1 MKFGGWQRCSLID
14 FPGKVSAVLFTQ
26 GCSFRCPFCHNPGL
40 VLPDQFSD
48 FSISEEEIFSF
59 LEKRKGKLDGVVIS
73 GGEPTLHKDL
83 PTFIR
88 NVRSLGFEIK
98 LDSNGSRPDVVETLI
113 KENLVDYWAIDR
125 KASLAHY
132 HKITGIAIDTK
143 LIEKTSQL
151 IMDSPTPYEFRT
163 TLIREYHPPEEILCI
178 AKELSG
184 AKRLILQQF
193 RPAVTLDP
201 KLQKATPYSDVEMES
216 FLSLVK
222 PHVQECSW
230 R

>member
-40 VLPDQFSD
+40 VIPAQFSD
-48 FSISEEEIFSF
+48 FPISEEEILSF
-59 LEKRKGKLDGVVIS
+59 LENRKGKLDGVVIS
-73 GGEPTLHKDL
+73 GGEPTLHQDL

-88 NVRSLGFEIK
+88 KVRSLGFKIK
-98 LDSNGSRPDVVETLI
+98 LDSNGSRPDVVEALI

-125 KASLAHY
+125 KASLARY
-132 HKITGIAIDTK
+132 PQITGIAIDTK
-143 LIEKTSQL
+143 LIAKTSQL
-151 IMDSPTPYEFRT
+151 IMDSTTPYEFRS
-163 TLIREYHPPEEILCI
+163 TLIREYHPPEEVECI

-184 AKRLILQQF
+184 AKQLILQQF

-201 KLQKATPYSDVEMES
+201 KFQKATPYSDEEMGVL
-216 FLSLVK
+216 LSLVK
-222 PHVQECSW
+222 PHVHTCSW